1 MIQHLALDAL
11 QRHLAGSPLYGW
23 ATSLPAQIAARIEE
37 GHGDLARWWSA
48 VQRLPQ
54 VPAPKVELAQRFALH
69 SDHDAALQAQVKEAL
84 QGLIPWR
91 KGPFDFFGVQVDTEW
106 RSDWKWERVSPHVE
120 LRGKRVLDVGCG
132 NGYYQWRMLGAG
144 AESVV
149 GVDPNWLFLCQF
161 LAAKRYLPELP
172 AWHLPLALEDL
183 PEKLEGFDTVFSMG
197 VLYHRRSPIDH
208 LLALKDCLK
217 RGGELVLETLV
228 VEGDASTVLVP
239 EDRYAQMRNVW
250 FLPSVAALEPPAA
263 PRRVRRRALRRRQP
277 DQRRGTTLHR
287 MDAFPVAA
295 GIPRSAGPFANRRRP
310 AGTDARHAGGAQAL
324 TADRVKP
331 ILGWVFFCFHP
342 PRRSTASGARLPQR
356 LVAAASI
363 SAFISAT
370 ACLKPTNR
378 AWATMAWPMFSSL
391 MPSMAATGSTLW

>member
-1 MIQHLALDAL
+1 M
-11 QRHLAGSPLYGW
+11 
-23 ATSLPAQIAARIEE
+23 
-37 GHGDLARWWSA
+37 
-48 VQRLPQ
+48 
-54 VPAPKVELAQRFALH
+54 PAPKVELAQRFALH

-250 FLPSVAALEPPAA
+250 FLPSVAALELWL
-263 PRRVRRRALRRRQP
+263 RRA
-277 DQRRGTTLHR
+277 G
-287 MDAFPVAA
+287 
-295 GIPRSAGPFANRRRP
+295 FA
-310 AGTDARHAGGAQAL
+310 DARCV
-324 TADRVKP
+324 D
-331 ILGWVFFCFHP
+331 
-342 PRRSTASGARLPQR
+342 
-356 LVAAASI
+356 AA
-363 SAFISAT
+363 
-370 ACLKPTNR
+370 
-378 AWATMAWPMFSSL
+378 
-391 MPSMAATGSTLW
+391 